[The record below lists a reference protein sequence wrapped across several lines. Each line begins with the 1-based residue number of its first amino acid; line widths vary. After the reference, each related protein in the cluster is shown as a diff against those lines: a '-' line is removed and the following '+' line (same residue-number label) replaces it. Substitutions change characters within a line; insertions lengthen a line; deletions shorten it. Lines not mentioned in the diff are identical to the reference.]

1 MPFCSPVGKGL
12 GLFVEPI
19 VVMARSRKARMQVA
33 VARGA
38 ASGRPPTVEPL
49 ECRELL
55 STSWFVAPNG
65 ADTNKGTIASPFKTI
80 QRAANVALA
89 GDRVEIRAGVYHETV
104 SPKHSGTTS
113 APIIFEGYN
122 GEKVTVSGADPVT
135 SWTRYSG
142 NIYSASMPFDM
153 GAGNN
158 EVFVD
163 GKAINEARF
172 PNNGFDPSHPAVE
185 IVPKVTVSGSSATI
199 YDSRLSQPAN
209 YWNGAIIHIAPGQAW
224 VAQSG
229 TVTASGPGWIR
240 YSFSPI
246 DSYSIPKAGNA
257 YYLTGKFQALDAP
270 GEWYHDPSGKLYVM
284 TPASDNPAYHDV
296 EAKHRLYAFNLGGI
310 ANITIQNLN
319 IFAATIWSDP
329 SSTGTHINH
338 ITASY
343 ISQMGVMSN
352 GWSAPL
358 NTGIVVRGAHSI
370 VENSNIGFSAGDGIM
385 VSGAGSIIRNNVVH
399 DTDTFA
405 GDMAAIRLIGSGIT
419 VTHNTVYNA
428 GRSGIKASVAGST
441 ITYNVV
447 HDVGLQTTE
456 PGGIYTVQTNGGGAT
471 IAYNQIYNIHT
482 AGYGGT
488 GIFLDNY
495 SSGFKVNH
503 NQVWNVDYAMKMN
516 FTCNNNVVTNN
527 TLNAITYALFTNLQG
542 NWNGTTISNNIFLKP
557 AFFTAGARVT
567 NNYYTSS
574 NTGSAGAGDFAAGA
588 SSGSIP
594 VTPPPPV
601 PTPTP
606 PPVPTPTVSAKT
618 LVRAVNYTGKLGMQ
632 GDNFT
637 GMGYAYD
644 GNWLKY
650 HLDFGTGV
658 TTFKATVA
666 GLYAGGRIELH
677 IGSPTGKLVGT
688 LAVSPTGAWN
698 NYRQETASVAGLTGV
713 QDLYLVFRGSTP
725 GVANINTLTFA

>member
-12 GLFVEPI
+12 GLVVEPT
-19 VVMARSRKARMQVA
+19 VVLARSLKARMRLA
-33 VARGA
+33 VAHGA
-38 ASGRPPTVEPL
+38 ASCRPPTVEPL
-49 ECRELL
+49 ESRELL
-55 STSWFVAPNG
+55 STSWFVSPSG
-65 ADTNKGTIASPFKTI
+65 SDTNRGSISSPFKTI
-80 QRAANVALA
+80 QRAANVAVA
-89 GDRVEIRAGVYHETV
+89 GDHVEIRAGVYHETV
-104 SPKHSGTTS
+104 TPKHSGTAS
-113 APIIFEGYN
+113 APITFEAYN
-122 GEKVTVSGADPVT
+122 REGVTISGADRIT
-135 SWTRYSG
+135 NWARYSG

-153 GAGNN
+153 GVGNN

-163 GKAINEARF
+163 GRAVNEARF
-172 PNNGFDPSHPAVE
+172 PNNGYDPSHPTVE
-185 IVPKVTVSGSSATI
+185 SIPKVTVSGSSATI
-199 YDSRLSQPAN
+199 YDSRLNQGAN

-246 DSYSIPKAGNA
+246 DKYSIPKAGNA

-270 GEWYHDPSGKLYVM
+270 GEWYHDPSGKLYLM
-284 TPASDNPAYHDV
+284 TPSSDNPNSHDV

-329 SSTGTHINH
+329 NSTGMHINH
-338 ITASY
+338 ITARY
-343 ISQMGVMSN
+343 ISQLGVMAN
-352 GWSAPL
+352 GWAAQL
-358 NTGIVVRGAHSI
+358 GTGIVVRGAHSI
-370 VENSNIGFSAGDGIM
+370 VENSDIGFSAGDGI
-385 VSGAGSIIRNNVVH
+385 VASGSGSIIRNNVIH

-405 GDMAAIRLIGSGIT
+405 GDMAAVRLIASGIT
-419 VTHNTVYNA
+419 VTHNTIYNA
-428 GRSGIKASVAGST
+428 GRSGIKASVSGST

-482 AGYGGT
+482 GGFGGT

-495 SSGFKVNH
+495 SSGYNVNH

-516 FTCNNNVVTNN
+516 FTCNNNLVTNN
-527 TLNAITYALFTNLQG
+527 TLNAITYSLFSNLQG
-542 NWNGTTISNNIFLKP
+542 NWNGTRITSNIFLKP
-557 AFFTAGARVT
+557 AFFTPGAVVT
-567 NNYYTSS
+567 NNYYSSS

-588 SSGSIP
+588 TSVP
-594 VTPPPPV
+594 VTTPPPP
-601 PTPTP
+601 P
-606 PPVPTPTVSAKT
+606 PPVTPPTVSAKT

-632 GDNFT
+632 SDNFT
-637 GMGYAYD
+637 GMGYAYNGD
-644 GNWLKY
+644 WLRY

-658 TTFKATVA
+658 TQFKATVA
-666 GLYAGGRIELH
+666 GIHPGGRIELH

-688 LAVSPTGAWN
+688 LAVSATGAWN
-698 NYRQETASVAGLTGV
+698 NYRQETATVSGLSGV
-713 QDLYLVFRGSTP
+713 QDLYLVFRGSYP